1 MSGAEVAGEGDATAD
16 ADAAGDADEASGADA
31 RHVDALRTP
40 LEHAPLPAAE
50 VDVGTPTTALAELGS
65 FAGLDYGIW
74 EMTTGTA
81 RDVEADELFVVLAGR
96 GTVEF
101 LDADDVPAPVPG
113 AVDVA
118 LDARAPRIL
127 SLEPGSLVRLHA
139 GERTR
144 WTITETLR
152 KVWLAPGDDIAQPAT
167 AQSAAG

>member
-1 MSGAEVAGEGDATAD
+1 M
-16 ADAAGDADEASGADA
+16 
-31 RHVDALRTP
+31 
-40 LEHAPLPAAE
+40 PAAE
-50 VDVGTPTTALAELGS
+50 VDAGAPTTALAELGS

-101 LDADDVPAPVPG
+101 LDAADVAASADVG
-113 AVDVA
+113 AV
-118 LDARAPRIL
+118 PRIL

-144 WTITETLR
+144 WTITEPLR
-152 KVWLAPGDDIAQPAT
+152 KVWLAPGE
-167 AQSAAG
+167 